1 MDLRALSGFVTLAL
15 GVFVPLFV
23 AMDPVGAVPLIV
35 GWTVDM
41 PPVERRRQLRDALI
55 TALSVGLV
63 FLVAGNWLLYVLGVG
78 VPDFLIAGGV
88 VLLVLAITDLVSG
101 GGHESGGMVS
111 RRDFGVVPIGTPL
124 LAGPATLTTLLVQV
138 DRYGALPT
146 VIALLVCMLIA
157 WSLFRR
163 ATDLT
168 RLFGR
173 NGLRAASKVI
183 SLLLA
188 AIAVKYIREGLVAS
202 FHLPIS

>member
-1 MDLRALSGFVTLAL
+1 
-15 GVFVPLFV
+15 
-23 AMDPVGAVPLIV
+23 
-35 GWTVDM
+35 
-41 PPVERRRQLRDALI
+41 
-55 TALSVGLV
+55 
-63 FLVAGNWLLYVLGVG
+63 
-78 VPDFLIAGGV
+78 
-88 VLLVLAITDLVSG
+88 
-101 GGHESGGMVS
+101 MVS